1 LNYLHIS
8 KIICTFAAGNRI
20 LAGVLQTIQTNLIM
34 SSVNKVI
41 LIGNVGADPEVRYLD
56 RGVAI
61 ATFNLATTERGYT
74 MQNGTQVPD
83 VTEWHS
89 VVLWRNLA
97 EWAQQNLRKSMKI
110 YVEGK
115 LKTRSWEKD
124 GQIRRKTEV
133 IAENVQILYRPE
145 QYRRADGLQVNNEAE
160 EAAAAADSAQEEP
173 IQEQRGGFFN
183 NIF

>member
-1 LNYLHIS
+1 
-8 KIICTFAAGNRI
+8 
-20 LAGVLQTIQTNLIM
+20 M

-61 ATFNLATTERGYT
+61 ATFNLATTERGYM

-97 EWAQQNLRKSMKI
+97 EWAQQNLRKSMKV

-133 IAENVQILYRPE
+133 IAENIQILYRPE
-145 QYRRADGLQVNNEAE
+145 IYRNGLDSLKPKAENEE
-160 EAAAAADSAQEEP
+160 PEALNDDAVLSEAPETQEAQEGQQSG
-173 IQEQRGGFFN
+173 IFGGLFR
-183 NIF
+183 

>member
-1 LNYLHIS
+1 
-8 KIICTFAAGNRI
+8 
-20 LAGVLQTIQTNLIM
+20 M

-61 ATFNLATTERGYT
+61 ANFNLATTERGYI

-89 VVLWRNLA
+89 IVLWRNLA
-97 EWAQQNLRKSMKI
+97 EWAQQYLRKSMKV

-115 LKTRSWEKD
+115 LKTRTWEKD

-133 IAENVQILYRPE
+133 VAENVQILYRPE
-145 QYRRADGLQVNNEAE
+145 IYRNQNPAANNQPVEDQNDEAQAVQEPE
-160 EAAAAADSAQEEP
+160 ENRKS
-173 IQEQRGGFFN
+173 GFFN
-183 NIF
+183 DIF

>member
-1 LNYLHIS
+1 M
-8 KIICTFAAGNRI
+8 A
-20 LAGVLQTIQTNLIM
+20 
-34 SSVNKVI
+34 SVNKVI
-41 LIGNVGADPEVRYLD
+41 LVGNVGADPEVRYLD

-97 EWAQQNLRKSMKI
+97 EWAHQNLRKSMKV

-133 IAENVQILYRPE
+133 IAENIQILYRPE
-145 QYRRADGLQVNNEAE
+145 QYRRTDGTQPANEAD
-160 EAAAAADSAQEEP
+160 EAVSETQTPEDQS
-173 IQEQRGGFFN
+173 FN
-183 NIF
+183 DIF

>member
-1 LNYLHIS
+1 
-8 KIICTFAAGNRI
+8 
-20 LAGVLQTIQTNLIM
+20 M

-61 ATFNLATTERGYT
+61 ATFNLATTERGYM

-97 EWAQQNLRKSMKI
+97 EWAQQNLRKSMKV

-133 IAENVQILYRPE
+133 IAENIQILYRPE
-145 QYRRADGLQVNNEAE
+145 IYRNGLDSLKPKAENEE
-160 EAAAAADSAQEEP
+160 PEALNDDAVLSEAPETQEAQEG
-173 IQEQRGGFFN
+173 QQSG
-183 NIF
+183 IFSGLFR

>member
-1 LNYLHIS
+1 
-8 KIICTFAAGNRI
+8 
-20 LAGVLQTIQTNLIM
+20 M

-41 LIGNVGADPEVRYLD
+41 LIGNVGNDPEVRYLD

-61 ATFNLATTERGYT
+61 ANFNLATTERGYV

-89 VVLWRNLA
+89 IVLWRNLA
-97 EWAQQNLRKSMKI
+97 EWAQQNLRKSMKV

-124 GQIRRKTEV
+124 GQIRRKTEI
-133 IAENVQILYRPE
+133 IAENIQILYRPE
-145 QYRRADGLQVNNEAE
+145 QYRRNDNLNTEPLNEE
-160 EAAAAADSAQEEP
+160 PENVHDEASEAQEAP
-173 IQEQRGGFFN
+173 QSGGFFN

>member
-1 LNYLHIS
+1 
-8 KIICTFAAGNRI
+8 
-20 LAGVLQTIQTNLIM
+20 M

-41 LIGNVGADPEVRYLD
+41 LIGNVGNDPEVRYLD

-61 ATFNLATTERGYT
+61 ANFNLATTERGYV

-97 EWAQQNLRKSMKI
+97 EWAQQNVRKSMKL

-145 QYRRADGLQVNNEAE
+145 QYRNQNAAVSNQTADDMNDEAQV
-160 EAAAAADSAQEEP
+160 QEPET
-173 IQEQRGGFFN
+173 QEKKGFFN
-183 NIF
+183 DIF

>member
-1 LNYLHIS
+1 
-8 KIICTFAAGNRI
+8 
-20 LAGVLQTIQTNLIM
+20 M

-56 RGVAI
+56 RGVAF

-97 EWAQQNLRKSMKI
+97 EWAQQNLRKSMKV

-133 IAENVQILYRPE
+133 IAENIQILYRPE
-145 QYRRADGLQVNNEAE
+145 QYRRADGLQIQSDAD
-160 EAAAAADSAQEEP
+160 EAAAESQPTDD
-173 IQEQRGGFFN
+173 QRFN
-183 NIF
+183 DIF

>member
-1 LNYLHIS
+1 
-8 KIICTFAAGNRI
+8 
-20 LAGVLQTIQTNLIM
+20 M

-41 LIGNVGADPEVRYLD
+41 LIGNVGNDPEVRYLD

-61 ATFNLATTERGYT
+61 ATFNLATTERGYI

-89 VVLWRNLA
+89 IVLWRNLA
-97 EWAQQNLRKSMKI
+97 EWAQQYIRKSMKI

-115 LKTRSWEKD
+115 LKTRTWEKD

-145 QYRRADGLQVNNEAE
+145 QYRRNNDEMSAAEPLNDAQEASN
-160 EAAAAADSAQEEP
+160 DSAQEAQNPE
-173 IQEQRGGFFN
+173 ENGFFN
-183 NIF
+183 GIFR

>member
-1 LNYLHIS
+1 
-8 KIICTFAAGNRI
+8 
-20 LAGVLQTIQTNLIM
+20 M

-61 ATFNLATTERGYT
+61 ANFNLATTERGYV

-89 VVLWRNLA
+89 IVLWRNLA
-97 EWAQQNLRKSMKI
+97 EWAQQNLRKSMKV

-124 GQIRRKTEV
+124 GQIRRKTEI
-133 IAENVQILYRPE
+133 IAENIQILYRPDI
-145 QYRRADGLQVNNEAE
+145 YRNQPSAVNNQPSEEMNDEAV
-160 EAAAAADSAQEEP
+160 QEPEM
-173 IQEQRGGFFN
+173 QEQETKRGFFN
-183 NIF
+183 DIF

>member
-1 LNYLHIS
+1 
-8 KIICTFAAGNRI
+8 
-20 LAGVLQTIQTNLIM
+20 M

-61 ATFNLATTERGYT
+61 ATFNLATTERGYV

-89 VVLWRNLA
+89 IVLWRNLA
-97 EWAQQNLRKSMKI
+97 EWSQQNLRKSMKV

-133 IAENVQILYRPE
+133 IAENIQILYRPD
-145 QYRRADGLQVNNEAE
+145 QYRHQPAGGAQPIENDEPEAQMDE
-160 EAAAAADSAQEEP
+160 AQETP
-173 IQEQRGGFFN
+173 KGGFFDGL
-183 NIF
+183 F

>member
-1 LNYLHIS
+1 
-8 KIICTFAAGNRI
+8 
-20 LAGVLQTIQTNLIM
+20 M

-61 ATFNLATTERGYT
+61 ATFNLATTERGYV

-89 VVLWRNLA
+89 IVLWRNLA
-97 EWAQQNLRKSMKI
+97 EWAQQNLKKSMKV

-115 LKTRSWEKD
+115 LKTRAWEKD

-133 IAENVQILYRPE
+133 IAENIQILYRPE
-145 QYRRADGLQVNNEAE
+145 IYRNQQSAESQEPRAESQENFNDEAQ
-160 EAAAAADSAQEEP
+160 AAPES
-173 IQEQRGGFFN
+173 QEQGGFFN
-183 NIF
+183 GLFRN

>member
-1 LNYLHIS
+1 
-8 KIICTFAAGNRI
+8 
-20 LAGVLQTIQTNLIM
+20 M

-61 ATFNLATTERGYT
+61 ATFNLATTERGYV

-89 VVLWRNLA
+89 IVLWRNLA
-97 EWAQQNLRKSMKI
+97 EWAQQNLRKSMKV

-133 IAENVQILYRPE
+133 IAENIQILYRPE
-145 QYRRADGLQVNNEAE
+145 IYRNEGMKGLKE
-160 EAAAAADSAQEEP
+160 EGEQDAPLQDAADAVTGAQNPEDN
-173 IQEQRGGFFN
+173 GFFN
-183 NIF
+183 GIFR

>member
-1 LNYLHIS
+1 
-8 KIICTFAAGNRI
+8 
-20 LAGVLQTIQTNLIM
+20 M

-61 ATFNLATTERGYT
+61 ANFNLATTERGYV

-89 VVLWRNLA
+89 IVLWRNLA
-97 EWAQQNLRKSMKI
+97 EWAQQNVRKSMKL

-115 LKTRSWEKD
+115 LKTRAWEKD

-145 QYRRADGLQVNNEAE
+145 QYRRNNDEMSAAEPLNDAPEAMNDAPAAE
-160 EAAAAADSAQEEP
+160 EK
-173 IQEQRGGFFN
+173 GGFFN
-183 NIF
+183 DIF